1 MLIPSLG
8 TEGLVGRMIPVPNTT
23 PPPPPPPP
31 PPPVGTQPSGFDL
44 PTADLAKFT
53 LVYIEDFNRPVAEGP
68 VTTSG
73 AAAPFDNLYGSQAHN
88 DFAGVVQIKVGTYP
102 STFTDTSKRGRY
114 GAAILSVAANSSI
127 VRERI
132 RYEAGWPRVSA
143 MLPQLGNAIGAP
155 HGARD
160 VLGGAFELVWR
171 SDVIPTYKFVPLL
184 WPQSNHRQTSD
195 GVGADGE
202 IDWPEC
208 NQWNGSKISGFMHWQ
223 GDVSTDTKTE
233 QTSYT
238 SPTVVLAD
246 GNWHK
251 TRTEWIPGVQSGAH
265 PTRSIGGSVKWYLD
279 DVLVKTITGSTDGVT
294 GPFVPMHP
302 MHWVI
307 QQETHLGSTAI
318 DQSAT
323 GFLDIDWMAFYSYN
337 G

>member
-1 MLIPSLG
+1 MFIAASG
-8 TEGLVGRMIPVPNTT
+8 AEGLIGRIIPVPNTT

-31 PPPVGTQPSGFDL
+31 PPPSQPSGFAL
-44 PTADLAKFT
+44 PTADLPKFK
-53 LVYIEDFNRPVAEGP
+53 LVYIEDFNRPVAEGAL
-68 VTTSG
+68 TTSG
-73 AAAPFDNLYGSQAHN
+73 AAAPFDNVYGIANN
-88 DFAGVVQIKVGTYP
+88 DLAGGVPIKVGTYP

-114 GAAILSVAANSSI
+114 GAAINSVAAGASI
-127 VRERI
+127 MREHI

-143 MLPQLGNAIGAP
+143 LLPQLGNLIGAP

-171 SDVIPTYKFVPLL
+171 SDVINTYKFVPLL
-184 WPQSNHRQTSD
+184 WPLSNHRQTAD

-202 IDWPEC
+202 IDWPEA
-208 NQWNGSKISGFMHWQ
+208 NQFGGARIGGFSHWQ

-238 SPTVVLAD
+238 HPTKVLAD
-246 GNWHK
+246 GAWHK
-251 TRTEWIPGVQSGAH
+251 TRTEWIPGKQSSAH
-265 PTRSIGGSVKWYLD
+265 PTRSIGGSVTWYLD

-294 GPFVPMHP
+294 GPFIPMNP

-307 QQETHLGSTAI
+307 QQETHLGSAAI
-318 DQSAT
+318 DQTAH
-323 GFLDIDWMAFYSYN
+323 GFLDIDWMAFYSF